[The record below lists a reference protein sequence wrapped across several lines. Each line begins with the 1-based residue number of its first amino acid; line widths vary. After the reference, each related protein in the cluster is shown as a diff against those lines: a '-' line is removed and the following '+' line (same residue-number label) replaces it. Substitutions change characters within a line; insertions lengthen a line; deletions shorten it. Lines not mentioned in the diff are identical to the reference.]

1 MKTRNRWVR
10 GSSYALP
17 PEITTLRC
25 GNYAVPEG
33 RTYGCGV
40 LGVTPDSDVTR
51 EVKIVTN
58 AGTAAAAGVV
68 PGAWLGKPG
77 D

>member
-1 MKTRNRWVR
+1 MLCPLK
-10 GSSYALP
+10 SQASA
-17 PEITTLRC
+17 C
-25 GNYAVPEG
+25 GNYADPEG

-51 EVKIVTN
+51 EVKIVNN
-58 AGTAAAAGVV
+58 AGTAMAAGVV
-68 PGAWLGKPG
+68 PGARPGKPG